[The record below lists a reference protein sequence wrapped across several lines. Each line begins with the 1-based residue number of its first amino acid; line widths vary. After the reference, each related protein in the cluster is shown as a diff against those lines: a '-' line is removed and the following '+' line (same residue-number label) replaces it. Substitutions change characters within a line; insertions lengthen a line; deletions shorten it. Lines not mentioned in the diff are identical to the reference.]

1 MVAAFEQS
9 LSSMTTRLQQLS
21 SSSEVKDCELD
32 RLRKTIE
39 ILKQQSGSLV
49 NGVKS
54 SSRDQFGRRKG
65 SFTSDYTDVE
75 SPSNTLPKSPP
86 KSRYTK
92 SANSLLIRRHTFN
105 NALLNISQANNLST
119 SDLYGIC
126 HFYCSMFL
134 WFFSSC
140 FLFLHVR
147 FICFLEFA

>member
-21 SSSEVKDCELD
+21 SSSEVKDCELE

-39 ILKQQSGSLV
+39 VLRQQGGSLV

-54 SSRDQFGRRKG
+54 SRGDTFGRRKG

-86 KSRYTK
+86 KSRYYTK

-105 NALLNISQANNLST
+105 NALLNISHANTLST
-119 SDLYGIC
+119 SDLYGIYC
-126 HFYCSMFL
+126 HF
-134 WFFSSC
+134 
-140 FLFLHVR
+140 LF
-147 FICFLEFA
+147 

>member
-39 ILKQQSGSLV
+39 ILKQQGGSLV
-49 NGVKS
+49 NGVKQAQQS
-54 SSRDQFGRRKG
+54 SSSQFGRRKG

-86 KSRYTK
+86 KSRYAK

-105 NALLNISQANNLST
+105 NALINISHANNLST
-119 SDLYGIC
+119 SDLYGI
-126 HFYCSMFL
+126 YLS
-134 WFFSSC
+134 FSSC
-140 FLFLHVR
+140 FRAVEHPAFFLSACYN
-147 FICFLEFA
+147 FS